1 MVFLWIM
8 AIKIAYTD
16 IREKKIK
23 NHDLTLLLVVSIL
36 HHHVYQYRYA
46 FLTLVIGFLG
56 MRFIGAGD
64 IKFLSLIILLKSNLA
79 LTFKS
84 LEYIGMALLII
95 AVIYLLI
102 FRTLRVRA
110 PIAPALCVGLLI

>member
-1 MVFLWIM
+1 M
-8 AIKIAYTD
+8 AIKIAITD

-23 NHDLTLLLVVSIL
+23 NHDLTLILIVSVL
-36 HHHVYQYRYA
+36 HHNIHQYRYA
-46 FLTLVIGFLG
+46 LLVLIIGFFFLK
-56 MRFIGAGD
+56 FIGAGD
-64 IKFLSLIILLKSNLA
+64 IKLLSLIILLKTNLA

-95 AVIYLLI
+95 SVIYLLI